1 MGGIEIY
8 IFILLIIYIASLFFC
23 VNSFVDIAE
32 NKGCGIVK
40 SRIWVLAIL
49 GTPLLAALYVI
60 ALPDRS
66 IN

>member
-1 MGGIEIY
+1 MGGIEVYLI
-8 IFILLIIYIASLFFC
+8 ILLIIYVACLFFC

-49 GTPLLAALYVI
+49 GTPILAALYVI

-66 IN
+66 VN